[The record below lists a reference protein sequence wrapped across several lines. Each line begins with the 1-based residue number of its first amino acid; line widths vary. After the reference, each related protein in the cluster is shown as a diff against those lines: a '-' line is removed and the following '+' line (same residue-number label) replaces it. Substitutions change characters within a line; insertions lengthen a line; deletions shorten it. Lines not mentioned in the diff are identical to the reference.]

1 MARGDERA
9 IEAARAAI
17 SSPLLEDLSIDGAH
31 GVLINITGG
40 PDLTLYEVNEASTL
54 IQEAA
59 HEDANIIFGAVIDE
73 KMPEGEMRVTV
84 IATGLDDARMR
95 RGRDRDLET
104 SERGNVTP
112 LRREGSLFDR
122 LPASERSERPV
133 APRAERA
140 ERTERA
146 PVAPRVERSDRADR
160 RALEPIE
167 SEPLGA
173 RADLISPFEEDELD
187 VPTFLRRGGQAEED
201 EQEEP
206 AFLRRSA
213 D

>member
-1 MARGDERA
+1 M
-9 IEAARAAI
+9 
-17 SSPLLEDLSIDGAH
+17 
-31 GVLINITGG
+31 
-40 PDLTLYEVNEASTL
+40 
-54 IQEAA
+54 
-59 HEDANIIFGAVIDE
+59 
-73 KMPEGEMRVTV
+73 
-84 IATGLDDARMR
+84 
-95 RGRDRDLET
+95 
-104 SERGNVTP
+104 TP

-133 APRAERA
+133 APRSERS

-146 PVAPRVERSDRADR
+146 PAAPRAEKNERADR
-160 RALEPIE
+160 RTAPLLE

-173 RADLISPFEEDELD
+173 RADIISPFEEDELD

>member
-1 MARGDERA
+1 
-9 IEAARAAI
+9 
-17 SSPLLEDLSIDGAH
+17 
-31 GVLINITGG
+31 
-40 PDLTLYEVNEASTL
+40 
-54 IQEAA
+54 
-59 HEDANIIFGAVIDE
+59 VIDE

-104 SERGNVTP
+104 TERGNVTP

-122 LPASERSERPV
+122 IPASERSERPV
-133 APRAERA
+133 APRAERV
-140 ERTERA
+140 ERPERA
-146 PVAPRVERSDRADR
+146 PVAPRAERSDRADR

-167 SEPLGA
+167 TEPLGA